1 MAVPWG
7 QSSLPSLLFSL
18 FLSYWEGQRAGV
30 KSPKNLGEAWPWGL

>member
-18 FLSYWEGQRAGV
+18 FPSHWGGQRAGV
-30 KSPKNLGEAWPWGL
+30 RPLKNLG